1 MIGLQHIID
10 SKRELLSRETY
21 SRNPVNYSEGMAD
34 DQKDRFIQYLAEQHQ
49 EDELTIKAMKLVLE
63 DFMDKMKGLEEQM
76 ASMQSKQSDLANQ
89 LSEERKLRQS
99 AERKA
104 KSLQERLDFANQE
117 RFGDRRQRI
126 SSKAKKSASDRQK
139 EKDDYDGTDDT
150 LRTDSVDKN
159 ESRNEPALPRKER
172 DLSNRPD
179 GYKTMGVAGEA
190 IEHPS
195 DLTKVPGRIIER
207 RMVRVFSFRTILTEE
222 CFEMVHYAEPGKKP
236 KWGYF
241 PSAGHPEVITKFE
254 GTKATPE
261 FLQAIAYEV
270 YVKNVTFGLLHQ
282 WLTDMGMTVSK
293 NTLRNWLK
301 KGKKYL
307 DELVLVLKSI
317 ALEKDSI
324 VNCDETW
331 CKVRK
336 YDHYKKSYIW
346 VLVNK
351 AQKTAIFFYEDG
363 SRGRE
368 VLTDF
373 LGDAELK
380 SIMSDGYNA
389 YVFIGDELKSARFK
403 DTIHQVCMSHAK
415 NKFVKA
421 SNQGGEPTAER
432 FSNILKEFFMRER
445 KCDDAGFTPEE
456 RLRERQSLETKG
468 LLIELRSLLD
478 SELSKDSE
486 FRSRYYTE
494 ALNYLNRFWKE
505 IFAYLD
511 DGELPI
517 DNNLAERTIRKLTT
531 QRNNSLHYGSD
542 AGAEMAATYHSVIGT
557 VKLHGSSVWNFIGT
571 FFKNIFNGCRDYV
584 NMVPDKIT
592 LATGQC

>member
-1 MIGLQHIID
+1 M
-10 SKRELLSRETY
+10 LSRETY
-21 SRNPVNYSEGMAD
+21 SRNPINYSEGMAD

-49 EDELTIKAMKLVLE
+49 EDELTKRAMELVLE
-63 DFMDKMKGLEEQM
+63 DFMAEMKELKNQM
-76 ASMQSKQSDLANQ
+76 ASMQSKQSDLENQ
-89 LSEERKLRQS
+89 LSEERKLRKS
-99 AERKA
+99 AERKT
-104 KSLQERLDFANQE
+104 KSLREKLDYARQEK
-117 RFGDRRQRI
+117 FGDRRQRVM
-126 SSKAKKSASDRQK
+126 KKDKSGKPAPSEPDRQD
-139 EKDDYDGTDDT
+139 EQDGYDGTDDT

-159 ESRNEPALPRKER
+159 ESRNEPARPQKER

-179 GYKTMGVAGEA
+179 GYKTMGVSGES

-207 RMVRVFSFRTILTEE
+207 RMVRV
-222 CFEMVHYAEPGKKP
+222 
-236 KWGYF
+236 
-241 PSAGHPEVITKFE
+241 
-254 GTKATPE
+254 
-261 FLQAIAYEV
+261 
-270 YVKNVTFGLLHQ
+270 
-282 WLTDMGMTVSK
+282 
-293 NTLRNWLK
+293 
-301 KGKKYL
+301 
-307 DELVLVLKSI
+307 LKSV

-336 YDHYKKSYIW
+336 YDHYKKCYIW

-351 AQKTAIFFYEDG
+351 AQK
-363 SRGRE
+363 
-368 VLTDF
+368 
-373 LGDAELK
+373 
-380 SIMSDGYNA
+380 
-389 YVFIGDELKSARFK
+389 KSAQFK
-403 DTIHQVCMSHAK
+403 DTVHQVCMSHAK

-445 KCDDAGFTPEE
+445 KCDEAGLTPEE
-456 RLRERQSLETKG
+456 RLRERQSLETKE
-468 LLIELRSLLD
+468 LLIELRSLMD
-478 SELSKDSE
+478 SEQSKDLE
-486 FRSRYYTE
+486 FRSQYYTE

-592 LATGQC
+592 LAIGQC

>member
-1 MIGLQHIID
+1 M
-10 SKRELLSRETY
+10 LSRETY
-21 SRNPVNYSEGMAD
+21 SRNPINYSEGMAD

-49 EDELTIKAMKLVLE
+49 EDELTKRAMELVLE
-63 DFMDKMKGLEEQM
+63 DFMAEMKELKNQM
-76 ASMQSKQSDLANQ
+76 ASMQSKQSDLENQ
-89 LSEERKLRQS
+89 LSEERKLRKS
-99 AERKA
+99 AERKT
-104 KSLQERLDFANQE
+104 KSLREKLDYARQEK
-117 RFGDRRQRI
+117 FGDRRQRVM
-126 SSKAKKSASDRQK
+126 KKDKSGKPAPSEPDRQD
-139 EKDDYDGTDDT
+139 EQDGYDGTDDT

-159 ESRNEPALPRKER
+159 ESRNEPARPQKER

-179 GYKTMGVAGEA
+179 GYKTMGVSGES

-207 RMVRVFSFRTILTEE
+207 RVVR
-222 CFEMVHYAEPGKKP
+222 
-236 KWGYF
+236 
-241 PSAGHPEVITKFE
+241 
-254 GTKATPE
+254 
-261 FLQAIAYEV
+261 
-270 YVKNVTFGLLHQ
+270 
-282 WLTDMGMTVSK
+282 
-293 NTLRNWLK
+293 
-301 KGKKYL
+301 
-307 DELVLVLKSI
+307 VLKSV

-336 YDHYKKSYIW
+336 YDHYKKCYIW

-351 AQKTAIFFYEDG
+351 AQK
-363 SRGRE
+363 
-368 VLTDF
+368 
-373 LGDAELK
+373 
-380 SIMSDGYNA
+380 
-389 YVFIGDELKSARFK
+389 KSAQFK
-403 DTIHQVCMSHAK
+403 DTVHQVCMSHAK

-432 FSNILKEFFMRER
+432 FSNILKEFFMKER
-445 KCDDAGFTPEE
+445 KCDEAGLTPEE
-456 RLRERQSLETKG
+456 RLRERQSLETKE

-486 FRSRYYTE
+486 FRSQYYTE

-592 LATGQC
+592 LAIGQC

>member
-1 MIGLQHIID
+1 
-10 SKRELLSRETY
+10 
-21 SRNPVNYSEGMAD
+21 MAD

-49 EDELTIKAMKLVLE
+49 EDELTKRAMELVLE
-63 DFMDKMKGLEEQM
+63 DFMAEMKELKNQM
-76 ASMQSKQSDLANQ
+76 ASMQSKQSDLENQ
-89 LSEERKLRQS
+89 LSEERKLRKS
-99 AERKA
+99 AERKT
-104 KSLQERLDFANQE
+104 KSLREKLDYARQEK
-117 RFGDRRQRI
+117 FGDRRQRVM
-126 SSKAKKSASDRQK
+126 KKDKSGKPAPSEPDRQD
-139 EKDDYDGTDDT
+139 EQDGYDGTDDT

-159 ESRNEPALPRKER
+159 ESRNEPARPQKER

-179 GYKTMGVAGEA
+179 GYKTMGVSGES

-207 RMVRVFSFRTILTEE
+207 RVVR
-222 CFEMVHYAEPGKKP
+222 
-236 KWGYF
+236 
-241 PSAGHPEVITKFE
+241 
-254 GTKATPE
+254 
-261 FLQAIAYEV
+261 
-270 YVKNVTFGLLHQ
+270 
-282 WLTDMGMTVSK
+282 
-293 NTLRNWLK
+293 
-301 KGKKYL
+301 
-307 DELVLVLKSI
+307 VLKSV

-336 YDHYKKSYIW
+336 YDHYKKCYIW

-351 AQKTAIFFYEDG
+351 AQK
-363 SRGRE
+363 
-368 VLTDF
+368 
-373 LGDAELK
+373 
-380 SIMSDGYNA
+380 
-389 YVFIGDELKSARFK
+389 KSAQFK
-403 DTIHQVCMSHAK
+403 DTVHQVCMSHAK

-432 FSNILKEFFMRER
+432 FSNILKEFFMKER
-445 KCDDAGFTPEE
+445 KCDEAGLTPEE
-456 RLRERQSLETKG
+456 RLRERQSLETKE

-486 FRSRYYTE
+486 FRSQYYTE

-592 LATGQC
+592 LAIGQC